1 MPCEML
7 RTGFFFFSKKVLGP
21 GMVLVYTYNPT
32 TQKTAVGKSQVQEQP
47 GIRSE
52 TLFQN
57 AKRKTKD

>member
-1 MPCEML
+1 
-7 RTGFFFFSKKVLGP
+7 
-21 GMVLVYTYNPT
+21 MVLVYTYNPT